1 MSVGCLR
8 WQVMFTD
15 RPGKGNKPAL
25 WGSPAWGNAWVFHRY
40 LRSVS
45 PVRKISHL
53 LFPLS
58 SSTATTGKSP
68 NLPSPRLIRAIQPS
82 IPPHHRMSASLL
94 ASKMNHRAFTTVRCS
109 RTWTLTETRS
119 NVSSLVETRM
129 DRWMVEILANNH
141 WCVCFYTDS
150 EHSIQCK
157 ECTSVVLWP
166 KSVRSTV
173 WYLSTSLNIF
183 RFKICTHRNHP
194 SAFTDSFFLSLQILT
209 LSPFHHADGLVP
221 LSDISKVC
229 GPITNVFFQYI
240 MILIF

>member
-8 WQVMFTD
+8 WQVMCTD

-25 WGSPAWGNAWVFHRY
+25 WGDRKYGIQSHFQTNNRGLASDAFRHILFPIILKLEKYLHFFLFSLFSLWSPDHLLLLYMNLVFIAFCTVSPAWGNAWVFHRY

-68 NLPSPRLIRAIQPS
+68 NLPSPRLIRDIQPS

-94 ASKMNHRAFTTVRCS
+94 ASKMNLRAFTTVRCS

-129 DRWMVEILANNH
+129 DCWMVEILANNH
-141 WCVCFYTDS
+141 WCVSVFYTDS

-157 ECTSVVLWP
+157 EYCTSVMCFM
-166 KSVRSTV
+166 T
-173 WYLSTSLNIF
+173 
-183 RFKICTHRNHP
+183 
-194 SAFTDSFFLSLQILT
+194 
-209 LSPFHHADGLVP
+209 
-221 LSDISKVC
+221 
-229 GPITNVFFQYI
+229 
-240 MILIF
+240 